1 MLNFQEHPELEVSD
15 VSLKDIFAR
24 TQMSSGHRRPLPINK
39 LVNSNNNGLLSKKAL
54 QKLNANLQDTI
65 KSESQISP
73 LSESTTSPMLLA
85 HNNSSNKKYQQQ
97 LIRSQSLLMIGQQQQ
112 LPQNIPSQLKHQNK
126 EIPSPQLPNLAN
138 SKIATLNQQNSIKS
152 QINTNVHQKLLT
164 FKRSSSN
171 LSSDELDDLD
181 EEEDDID
188 LDKIL
193 MRNSQIPLTSISTS
207 TTNLPV
213 TAALTLSAN
222 SMTTTKKSLNNSNY
236 LLKKSNTKIV
246 YKKDEN
252 LTIMHS
258 NGSSNS
264 SNCNNEL
271 NQLNSFNNNS
281 DSNSKSYNMMNYGR
295 SPIKPATLSD
305 LEGYDMMHLPVVLDD
320 EPDDLLNDTDHM
332 MSINSNNMN
341 SSNNSSNSNNS
352 NINTNSSSLL
362 KTPELMQ
369 DTHICFLSLIRD
381 IFCST
386 VDHRMAMEDLKH
398 KISSWLSNPITPLN
412 DWYHLHDDWLYL
424 LNSAVHFLAGEFL
437 NQPED
442 YVPYLEYKAHLK
454 IYQWIGAGR
463 DTDQHLLPLCEYWFL
478 RKHEMGVKPPS
489 SQTSNKSGSHKSS
502 ICKSESKFM
511 KSSHSFI
518 KDMDDTLAMNRQNN
532 QHDSHERQVSPP
544 PPRCRT
550 QWIVRKAGPAEVYDF
565 REQEKLRYE
574 NPHMAFTYRQHNYE
588 SVVGPVKGIYTQV
601 PGISKARGHTML
613 VADRPNFV
621 TILTLVR
628 DATARLPNGEGTRAD
643 ICELLKSSQY
653 ISPKAPDQVLQTI
666 VSGALD
672 RMHTEHDPC
681 VKYDTKRK
689 IWIYLHRNRSEDEF
703 ERLHHQFQGMT
714 KHKKISNRKSLTPK
728 SSKMNVVV
736 SSPSSSNTS
745 SDVNSATWS
754 ASGLASPSTSTPL
767 SITTSAPA
775 TANTI
780 IPITNV
786 TSTKLSLT
794 KTTTTPQLPL
804 IVVSPQSQ
812 PPALSSIQGTPSL
825 TSVLSTKTSSTA
837 SNSLLQPHLLTQQQ
851 SSQFSQLSPPPLI
864 NKQQKSIIKP
874 ELVPI
879 ANKISTKTSSL
890 LSTIEHIDVEASL
903 DATPI
908 LIKSNTNVQHK
919 SSSMPNLITD
929 NCQNNS
935 NINTA
940 DSICNNKPLV
950 INNINNKNLM
960 SVVQPIKITTTNGI
974 QNVHASNSSS
984 STNKL
989 IQSNQSILTINQP
1002 LNNSQLHGNRKVT
1015 GKSMLINTSSG
1026 NQAPPLQIVGHQ
1038 QSQSMQQQS
1047 FIIPI
1052 SQSQQISSQQQIQQN
1067 ANKFLNRNA
1076 SLQPPALTLSPK
1088 SATSLLQSKNIR
1100 VQQQQQAGKS
1110 LINPSLI
1117 MATNS
1122 IQQQQQIKNVQSNS
1136 QHTLQQ
1142 QVVTVA
1148 SSQKPQIGCQ
1158 KTNFIST
1165 ITLPKG
1171 QTAASM
1177 TPAQQKQFLQNI
1189 IAVQQQQQQQ
1199 QLQKGSKNV
1208 IVTTQQQSKTP
1219 VLSIASST
1227 TTSTVMST
1235 SAASSTSN
1243 IQSVSSNF
1251 VNSSQIIQIQQP
1263 NMVGNVNSQK
1273 VHTIST
1279 TNLSPQQQQ
1288 QILQTLKQQHQ
1299 IKQQQQSL
1307 ILKPS
1312 TIVTTTTSTPTI
1324 SQKQQIVD
1332 SLKPPPLLS
1341 VNSNLIS
1348 TNPGQKIT
1356 RLIKT
1361 NSPSQQSSQRIQ
1373 QSQQQQQTPS
1383 NVQKMNTAP
1392 IMTKVMTNNGS
1403 QLISLESLLQK
1414 QGLAPGTTLR
1424 VTGSKPGQT
1433 SLIQL
1438 TGSTPGTI
1446 GTGSGTQQITQYA
1459 VLSQGRNLISVAQS
1473 QQQQQRLMTTQANMD
1488 ANQQNTT
1495 LVKNTI
1501 VENKNPPTTQTGAID
1516 NNNTQPLQSSQ
1527 HVQQQPQQQ
1536 IKIIQMQQSSQ
1547 SQQQQNQ
1554 VVQQSQ
1560 QLLNAKLVGLQS
1572 MAGGKLK
1579 PGIR

>member
-65 KSESQISP
+65 KNESQISP

-112 LPQNIPSQLKHQNK
+112 PSQNILSQLKPHLNK
-126 EIPSPQLPNLAN
+126 EKPSSQLPNLVN
-138 SKIATLNQQNSIKS
+138 SKIATLNQHNSKKS

-181 EEEDDID
+181 EEEDDDID

-213 TAALTLSAN
+213 TTALTLSAN

-236 LLKKSNTKIV
+236 LVKKSSTKIV

-271 NQLNSFNNNS
+271 NQLNSFNSNS
-281 DSNSKSYNMMNYGR
+281 DSNSKSYNMMNYER

-320 EPDDLLNDTDHM
+320 EPDDLLNDTDHL

-424 LNSAVHFLAGEFL
+424 LTSAVHFLAGEFL
-437 NQPED
+437 NQPDD

-502 ICKSESKFM
+502 ISKSESKFM
-511 KSSHSFI
+511 KSNHSFI
-518 KDMDDTLAMNRQNN
+518 KDMDDTLAMNRQIN
-532 QHDSHERQVSPP
+532 QHDSHERQISPP

-745 SDVNSATWS
+745 SDVNSATLS
-754 ASGLASPSTSTPL
+754 ASGLVSPSTTTLL
-767 SITTSAPA
+767 SITTTAPA
-775 TANTI
+775 TANTT

-786 TSTKLSLT
+786 TPTNLSLT
-794 KTTTTPQLPL
+794 KTNTTPQLPL
-804 IVVSPQSQ
+804 IVVSSQSQ
-812 PPALSSIQGTPSL
+812 PPALSTIHGSPSL
-825 TSVLSTKTSSTA
+825 TPVLSTKTLSTA

-851 SSQFSQLSPPPLI
+851 SSQYSQLSPPPLI

-879 ANKISTKTSSL
+879 ANKMSTNTSSL

-908 LIKSNTNVQHK
+908 LIKSNTNVQNK
-919 SSSMPNLITD
+919 SSSMPNLIID

-935 NINTA
+935 NINTGN
-940 DSICNNKPLV
+940 SICTNKPLV
-950 INNINNKNLM
+950 INNSNKNLM
-960 SVVQPIKITTTNGI
+960 NLGQPIKITTTNGI
-974 QNVHASNSSS
+974 QTVHASNSPSS
-984 STNKL
+984 INKL
-989 IQSNQSILTINQP
+989 IHSNQSILTINQP

-1148 SSQKPQIGCQ
+1148 SSQKQQIGCQ

-1189 IAVQQQQQQQ
+1189 IAVQQQQQQ
-1199 QLQKGSKNV
+1199 LQKGSKNV
-1208 IVTTQQQSKTP
+1208 IVTTQQQSKAP

-1227 TTSTVMST
+1227 TTTTVMST
-1235 SAASSTSN
+1235 SVASSTSN
-1243 IQSVSSNF
+1243 TQSVSSNF
-1251 VNSSQIIQIQQP
+1251 INSSQIIQIQQP
-1263 NMVGNVNSQK
+1263 NMGNVNSQK

-1312 TIVTTTTSTPTI
+1312 TIVTTTTTPTT

-1341 VNSNLIS
+1341 VNSNLINS
-1348 TNPGQKIT
+1348 NPGQKIT

-1361 NSPSQQSSQRIQ
+1361 NPPSQQSPQRIQ
-1373 QSQQQQQTPS
+1373 QSQQTPT

-1446 GTGSGTQQITQYA
+1446 ATGSGTQQITQYA

-1473 QQQQQRLMTTQANMD
+1473 QQQQRLITTQANLD
-1488 ANQQNTT
+1488 ANQQHPT

-1501 VENKNPPTTQTGAID
+1501 VESKNPPTTQTGGID
-1516 NNNTQPLQSSQ
+1516 NNNTQPQQSPQ

-1536 IKIIQMQQSSQ
+1536 IKIIQMQQQSQ
-1547 SQQQQNQ
+1547 SQQQA
-1554 VVQQSQ
+1554 VQQSQ